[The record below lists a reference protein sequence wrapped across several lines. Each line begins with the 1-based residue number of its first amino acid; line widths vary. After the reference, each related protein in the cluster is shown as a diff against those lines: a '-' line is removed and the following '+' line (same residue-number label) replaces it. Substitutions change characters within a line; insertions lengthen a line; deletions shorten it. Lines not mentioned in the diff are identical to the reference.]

1 MHLCVNGELSEQRG
15 IGLPHWILVL
25 NTKNGK
31 WHGCP
36 GAAGIHSMNGRRNNG
51 KEGTRREHGVCGCW
65 KKLHESFMIG
75 REGAGANTIFLC
87 SLIVLVYILAYFTEL
102 QSNICIIGHLVLPN
116 SILNSTLHWLIF
128 FIIIVRTA
136 QHFIQLMY
144 RNLRHCLHCPCC
156 WTFRLFSISAITEN
170 ATGRSSIQRDCPSPE
185 LAPHLNYSEWNYWVK
200 GQEPSMVSVPTTVFL
215 FFIHSHKV
223 SSISL

>member
-1 MHLCVNGELSEQRG
+1 MWRWKLDFCVGGETWVFLLQREEPAGGKLVMWGKSGNQGIKFPQHFLHAKSLWRDKTCDWFLRNLVLTWLPFFPITLWISILYHKYFLMHLCVNGELSEQRG
-15 IGLPHWILVL
+15 IGLPHYWILVL

-36 GAAGIHSMNGRRNNG
+36 GAAGIHSMNGRRSNG

-102 QSNICIIGHLVLPN
+102 
-116 SILNSTLHWLIF
+116 
-128 FIIIVRTA
+128 
-136 QHFIQLMY
+136 
-144 RNLRHCLHCPCC
+144 
-156 WTFRLFSISAITEN
+156 
-170 ATGRSSIQRDCPSPE
+170 
-185 LAPHLNYSEWNYWVK
+185 
-200 GQEPSMVSVPTTVFL
+200 
-215 FFIHSHKV
+215 
-223 SSISL
+223 